1 MSAKSLHRET
11 VWQTKVVFLGLP
23 DYNSVDS
30 FAGKE
35 IFSKRKISSTKEI
48 HSVFI
53 IYWIILLQC
62 ANIL

>member
-1 MSAKSLHRET
+1 MSQPTTNQGNLLQSDFKLI
-11 VWQTKVVFLGLP
+11 G
-23 DYNSVDS
+23 DS